1 MSNQPP
7 IGVPQG
13 AIRLNTDSQ
22 KLEFF
27 AQDRWYE
34 MATDVPTLDGG
45 TRGIFTGMA
54 AIPNMSPT
62 GIQFIT
68 IPTQGNAID
77 FGDMVDARSNVGSFA
92 SNVRGV
98 FGGGYSPTPDN
109 DIDFI
114 TFAST
119 GNASDF
125 GDMNYNAFDTV
136 GASNQTRGLF
146 LGGSPSGSENDGR
159 VDVDY
164 VTIATT
170 GNALDFGDLFLN
182 CMTAG
187 AGANPVR
194 AVIANGKDGSSM
206 SNVIFRVNIATTGN
220 SSDFGDQSTNRQ
232 THGTCSNSVRM
243 VMGGGGTPTKISSI
257 ETLLLATEGNSV
269 LFGDL
274 GAAKSSLGACCDAT
288 RAVFGAGIFHPETHT
303 NNLEYISIATG
314 GNSVDFGD
322 LLDNSKTSG
331 GTGFSNGHGGLG

>member
-1 MSNQPP
+1 MSLPP
-7 IGVPQG
+7 SEIPLG
-13 AIRLNTDSQ
+13 AMRFNSDSQ
-22 KLEFF
+22 KLEYWMGEAWMQIKAF
-27 AQDRWYE
+27 
-34 MATDVPTLDGG
+34 TPNLDGG

-54 AIPNMSPT
+54 AIPNMSPY

-68 IPTQGNAID
+68 IPTLGDAID

-98 FGGGYSPTPDN
+98 FGGGYSPSPDN
-109 DIDFI
+109 DIDFVTI
-114 TFAST
+114 ASK

-125 GDMNYNAFDTV
+125 GDMNYNAFDTC

-164 VTIATT
+164 VTISST
-170 GNALDFGDLFLN
+170 GNAKDFGDLFLN

-187 AGANPVR
+187 SGANPVR
-194 AVIANGKDGSSM
+194 AVVANGKDGSNM
-206 SNVIFRVNIATTGN
+206 SSVIFRVNIGTLGN
-220 SSDFGDQSTNRQ
+220 SSDFGDQQINRQ
-232 THGTCSNSVRM
+232 TPGACSNAVRM
-243 VMGGGGTPTKISSI
+243 VFGAGSTPTKISSI
-257 ETLLLATEGNSV
+257 ETLLLATEGNSIQ
-269 LFGDL
+269 FGDL

-303 NNLEYISIATG
+303 NNLEYINIATG
-314 GNSVDFGD
+314 GDTVDFGD

>member
-7 IGVPQG
+7 IEVPQG

-34 MATDVPTLDGG
+34 FATDTPTLDGG

-54 AIPNMSPT
+54 AIPNMSPY

-68 IPTQGNAID
+68 IPTQGNATD

-119 GNASDF
+119 GNATNF
-125 GDMNYNAFDTV
+125 GDMNYNAFDTC

-146 LGGSPSGSENDGR
+146 IGGSPNSSENGG
-159 VDVDY
+159 VNSVDY

-170 GNALDFGDLFLN
+170 GNPVDFGDLFLN
-182 CMTAG
+182 SMTAG

-194 AVIANGKDGSSM
+194 AVVANGKDGPAH

-220 SSDFGDQSTNRQ
+220 SSDFGDQSTSRQ
-232 THGTCSNSVRM
+232 TAGACSNSIRM
-243 VMGGGGTPTKISSI
+243 VFGGGGTPTKISSI
-257 ETLLLATEGNSV
+257 ETLLLATEGNSTQ
-269 LFGDL
+269 FGDQ
-274 GAAKSSLGACCDAT
+274 A
-288 RAVFGAGIFHPETHT
+288 
-303 NNLEYISIATG
+303 
-314 GNSVDFGD
+314 
-322 LLDNSKTSG
+322 
-331 GTGFSNGHGGLG
+331 

>member
-1 MSNQPP
+1 MSLPP
-7 IGVPQG
+7 SEIPLG
-13 AIRLNTDSQ
+13 AMRFNSDSQ
-22 KLEFF
+22 KLEYWNGSAWMQIKTFS
-27 AQDRWYE
+27 
-34 MATDVPTLDGG
+34 PNLDGG

-54 AIPNMSPT
+54 AIPNMSPY
-62 GIQFIT
+62 GIQYIT
-68 IPTQGNAID
+68 IPTQGNSTD

-98 FGGGYSPTPDN
+98 FGGGYSPSPDN

-114 TFAST
+114 TISTT

-146 LGGSPSGSENDGR
+146 LGGSPNSSENGG
-159 VDVDY
+159 VDSVDY
-164 VTIATT
+164 VTIAST
-170 GNALDFGDLFLN
+170 GNAIDFGDLFLN

-187 AGANPVR
+187 AGSNPVR
-194 AVIANGKDGSSM
+194 AVVANGKDGSSH
-206 SNVIFRVNIATTGN
+206 SNVIFKVDIGTLGN
-220 SSDFGDQSTNRQ
+220 SSDFGDQTVSRQ

-243 VMGGGGTPTKISSI
+243 VYGGGGTPTKISGI
-257 ETLLLATEGNSV
+257 ELVLLASGGNAV
-269 LFGDL
+269 PFGDL

-303 NNLEYISIATG
+303 NNLEYINIATG
-314 GNSVDFGD
+314 GDTVDFGD

>member
-7 IGVPQG
+7 IEVPQG

-34 MATDVPTLDGG
+34 FATDSPNLDGG
-45 TRGIFTGMA
+45 TRGIFTGMG
-54 AIPNMSPT
+54 AIPNMSPY

-68 IPTQGNAID
+68 IPTQGNATD
-77 FGDMVDARSNVGSFA
+77 FGDMVDARANVGSFA

-98 FGGGYSPTPDN
+98 FGGGYSPSPDN

-125 GDMNYNAFDTV
+125 GNMNYNAFDTV

-146 LGGSPSGSENDGR
+146 LGGSPNSSENGG
-159 VDVDY
+159 VNSVDY
-164 VTIATT
+164 VTITTT
-170 GNALDFGDLFLN
+170 GNAIDFGDLFLS

-187 AGANPVR
+187 AGANSVR
-194 AVIANGKDGSSM
+194 AVVANGKDGPAH
-206 SNVIFRVNIATTGN
+206 SNVIFRVNIGTLGN
-220 SSDFGDQSTNRQ
+220 SSDFGDQSTSRQ
-232 THGTCSNSVRM
+232 TMGACSNSVRM
-243 VMGGGGTPTKISSI
+243 VFGGGGTPTKISSI

-303 NNLEYISIATG
+303 NNLEYINIATG
-314 GNSVDFGD
+314 GDTVDFGD

-331 GTGFSNGHGGLG
+331 GTGFSNGHGGL

>member
-1 MSNQPP
+1 MSLPP
-7 IGVPQG
+7 SEIPLG
-13 AIRLNTDSQ
+13 AMRFNSDSQ
-22 KLEFF
+22 KLEYWMGSAWMQIQTFS
-27 AQDRWYE
+27 
-34 MATDVPTLDGG
+34 PNLDGG

-54 AIPNMSPT
+54 AIPNMSPY
-62 GIQFIT
+62 GIQYIT
-68 IPTQGNAID
+68 IPTQGNATD

-98 FGGGYSPTPDN
+98 FGGGYSPSPDN
-109 DIDFI
+109 DIDFVTI
-114 TFAST
+114 AST

-125 GDMNYNAFDTV
+125 GDMNYNAFDTC

-164 VTIATT
+164 VTIAST
-170 GNALDFGDLFLN
+170 GNAKDFGDLFLN

-187 AGANPVR
+187 SGANPVR
-194 AVIANGKDGSSM
+194 AVIANGKDGSNV
-206 SNVIFRVNIATTGN
+206 SNVIFKVNIATLGN
-220 SSDFGDQSTNRQ
+220 SSDFGDQTTNRQ
-232 THGTCSNSVRM
+232 TPGACSNAVRM
-243 VMGGGGTPTKISSI
+243 VFGAGSTPTKISSI

-274 GAAKSSLGACCDAT
+274 GAAKSALGACCDAT
-288 RAVFGAGIFHPETHT
+288 RAVFGAGVFHPETHT

-314 GNSVDFGD
+314 GNTVDFGD
-322 LLDNSKTSG
+322 LLDNTKTSG